1 MSLIKKVR
9 AVESVFKSL
18 EKEIHGFQKSTNLKC
33 IPGCHH
39 CCTNSKIEATPLE
52 FLPLAFHLH
61 KTHQADIFLEKLNE
75 YNNQKVCLLF
85 NPFNSVGACSFYP
98 YRGLICR
105 LFGFSAMIDKQDT
118 KRIITCKLIKSQQ
131 QEGFLKAERLIN
143 SGLGVPLSG
152 KYYMKLYAIDLKLS
166 SNYYPIN
173 QAIQKALEM
182 VLFHFSYT
190 NRRVG

>member
-1 MSLIKKVR
+1 MSLIKQVR
-9 AVESVFKSL
+9 SVESVFKSI
-18 EKEIHGFQKSTNLKC
+18 EREVNTFQKSTNLKC

-39 CCTNSKIEATPLE
+39 CCTNSNIEATPLE
-52 FLPLAFHLH
+52 FLPLAFYLH
-61 KTHQADIFLEKLNE
+61 KTHQSDSFLEKLND
-75 YNNQKVCLLF
+75 YHNQEVCLLF
-85 NPFNSVGACSFYP
+85 NPFNSAGACSFYP

-105 LFGFSAMIDKQDT
+105 LFGFSAMIDKHDT
-118 KRIITCKLIKSQQ
+118 KKIITCKSIKSQQ
-131 QEGFLKAERLIN
+131 QEAFLKAERLIN
-143 SGLGVPLSG
+143 SGWNVPLSG

-190 NRRVG
+190 NRRAG